1 VAMGAVAAM
10 LVFAPGAGAR
20 THVLRV
26 GTYRGMRGQYRSIQ
40 GAIDAAHKGD
50 WILIG
55 PGDYHPRAD
64 YTKRHH
70 APSDESG
77 SGVLIQTNRLHIRGM
92 NRNRVIV
99 DGTKPS
105 AHKPCTSNPKKQAYG
120 PKGKGGKPVG
130 RNGIVVAKASGVSID
145 NLTACNFLGEGNQIW
160 WNGGDGSGKIGMGPW
175 YGKYLSATTTYYDPA
190 REHQASYGEFVSN
203 ASGPGRLAHSYASNM
218 DDAGVYIGACQRKC
232 HATVTTSHFEFNAL
246 GYSGTNAGGELV
258 LKKSEWDRNASG
270 IVTNSQNNDDAP
282 SPQDGT
288 CPKGKGPTGTYSCTI
303 FERNNVHD
311 NNNSH
316 TPLTTPSP
324 IGSGIIIA
332 GGRADSVVGNTVTHN
347 NAWGILLVPYP
358 DTDTPPPIAHCQGGT
373 QTPAGCIYWDWANQ
387 IFGNT
392 LSNNGSYGN
401 PTNGDLAE
409 ASIPEPNNVSNC
421 WYDNKHP
428 DGSAATTDPPDL
440 DTIHGKSAC
449 GQPQTEGGDS
459 GPLLAQVGCDAR
471 VLPCTPDMNYPS
483 PDPSKVRIHKLPHQ
497 KSMPNP
503 CRGVPRNPWCRR
515 RRGG

>member
-1 VAMGAVAAM
+1 MLAVTPA
-10 LVFAPGAGAR
+10 AGAK

-26 GTYRGMRGQYRSIQ
+26 GTYRGVRGQYHSIQ
-40 GAIDAAHKGD
+40 RAVDAAHRGD

-64 YTKRHH
+64 YSKRHH
-70 APSDESG
+70 ALPDESG
-77 SGVLIQTNRLHIRGM
+77 SGVLIQTNGLHIRGM

-99 DGTKPS
+99 DGTKPG
-105 AHKPCTSNPKKQAYG
+105 AQKPCTSNPKKQAYG
-120 PKGKGGKPVG
+120 PKGAGGKPVG

-160 WNGGDGSGKIGMGPW
+160 WNGGDGSGKIGMGAW
-175 YGKYLSATTTYYDPA
+175 WGKYLSATTTYYDPA

-203 ASGPGRLAHSYASNM
+203 AKGPGRLAHSYASNM

-232 HATVTTSHFEFNAL
+232 HAVVTKSQFEYNAL

-282 SPQDGT
+282 SPQNGA
-288 CPKGKGPTGTYSCTI
+288 CPKGGKGPTGTYSCTI

-332 GGRADSVVGNTVTHN
+332 GGRADTIANNTVTRN
-347 NAWGILLVPYP
+347 NGWGILLVPYP

-373 QTPAGCIYWDWANQ
+373 QLPGTCIYWDWANQ

-392 LSNNGSYGN
+392 LSDNGSYGN

-409 ASIPEPNNVSNC
+409 GSIPEPNHLSNC

-428 DGSAATTDPPDL
+428 DGSPATTDPPDL
-440 DTIHGKSAC
+440 ESFHGKSAC

-471 VLPCTPDMNYPS
+471 VTPCTPDMNYPTW
-483 PDPSKVRIHKLPHQ
+483 DPNKVRIHKLPRQ
-497 KSMPNP
+497 KTMPNP
-503 CRGVPRNPWCRR
+503 CKGVPRNPWCRAK
-515 RRGG
+515 RRGHPSY